1 MILALGTALGAVPVR
16 YEPFKFRLEHVG
28 AGASVADG
36 ELAVMERHGY
46 KAAKRKWPPCART
59 RPDRVPGGTSR
70 GSLWVSAL
78 PVRR

>member
-36 ELAVMERHGY
+36 ELMMERRGY
-46 KAAKRKWPPCART
+46 RVAAGKWPPCART